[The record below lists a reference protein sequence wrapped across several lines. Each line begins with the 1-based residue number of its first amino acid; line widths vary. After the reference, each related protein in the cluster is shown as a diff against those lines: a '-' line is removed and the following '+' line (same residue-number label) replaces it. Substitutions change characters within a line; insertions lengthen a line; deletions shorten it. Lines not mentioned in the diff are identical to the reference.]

1 MAVPTEIGGP
11 PGLPFVGNIFD
22 LQDEVPLRAIERIA
36 DIHGPIFKVRAPG
49 RESIMVSGF
58 DLFDELCDETRFY
71 KLLGGKLAEAAD
83 ASGKPR
89 GLFTQKSEKEDDWGQ
104 AHRILMP
111 AFGPLAVAEMFDE
124 MHDIASQLVLK
135 WARQGP
141 THKIQASEDFS
152 RLTLD
157 TIALCA
163 MDFRFNSFYQEDMH
177 PFVKA
182 MNTTLGAANNSG
194 QLAGLITRLFPSYNE
209 EIKQSVKFM
218 EDTSQELVQYRRDH
232 PTEKKD
238 LLNSL
243 INGKDPKTGKTMRDE
258 LIAANMQTF
267 LIAGHETTSGLLSF
281 AFLQLLKNPKAYFTA
296 QAEVDRVVGSSKLE
310 PKHVNELKYINAVL
324 RETLRLTPTAPAF
337 SRAIRPENT
346 EDPVYIGAKGPDSK
360 RKYEVPRGK
369 SIVCLIGKI
378 MQDPSV
384 FGEDAAEFNPERMLD
399 ESFEKLPRNAW
410 RPFGTGMRA
419 CIGRA
424 FAWQEAVLAVALV
437 LQNFDM
443 RLDDPNYEMKVVQ
456 TLTLKPKDFYMRASL
471 REGITPTVLLQRLS
485 GDRATGGGG
494 GQQKNGVA
502 KGVEAVAAGD
512 HALTILYGSNTGTC
526 QALAQKLAGQCAQR
540 GLVAD
545 VQTLDAVMGK
555 VPKDKPAVIITASYE
570 GMPTDDAAR
579 FVAWLESLKQEGDEK
594 KLDGVKYAVFGCGHS
609 DWAST
614 FQKIPTLIDDI
625 LPGLGAERISDRG
638 SSDVSKQ
645 DTFGDFDTW
654 TSDTLWPALRP
665 YLTSSEDSSKF
676 SAIPTIEIE
685 LTCEER
691 AAHLQ
696 QNVQWANV
704 VDAKVLTAEGE
715 PEKRHIEIE
724 LPSNMTYSAGD
735 YLAVLPLNPK
745 EYVRRVMNH
754 FSLPWDGMIT
764 IKPGSATSL
773 PTGKPIGIFDLLRGY
788 VEISQPATKQDIEAM
803 ISVCGSGHVKET
815 LTGYLSPEKF
825 TSEVIDKRITVLDL
839 LTRHRGDVPLP
850 FATFLSLLPPMRT
863 RHYSISSSPLA
874 SPHSATL
881 TYAVLD
887 APAWYQ
893 PNGNASITVTGEQK
907 QKQQQQQQQ
916 QQPHRFLGVAGS
928 YMRSLAPGDRVLV
941 SVRSTNKYFRLPL
954 DMSATPVVMMAN
966 GSGVAPFRGF
976 VQERATLIAE
986 GGKSL
991 APAVLFAGCRRP
1003 GRDQLYR
1010 EEFEEWARLGAVDVR
1025 WVFSQHQEEEGEEQ
1039 QGEDGRCRY
1048 VQDRMFRDRED
1059 IDRLWLEG
1067 ARFYICGS
1075 RSLAKGIGAV
1085 ARRLI
1090 VAGAKRKGK
1099 EYTPEEV
1106 NAFVKGMRNERFV
1119 TDIF

>member
-22 LQDEVPLRAIERIA
+22 LQDEVPLRAIERLA
-36 DIHGPIFKVRAPG
+36 DIYGPIFKVRAPG
-49 RESIMVSGF
+49 RESVFISGF
-58 DLFDELCDETRFY
+58 DLFDEMCDETRFY
-71 KLLGGKLAEAAD
+71 KLLGGKLAQAAD
-83 ASGKPR
+83 ASGKPQ

-141 THKIQASEDFS
+141 QHKIQASEDFS

-157 TIALCA
+157 TIALCS

-182 MNTTLGAANNSG
+182 MNTTLGAANSSG
-194 QLAGLITRLFPSYNE
+194 QLAGLINRLFPSYNE
-209 EIKQSVKFM
+209 EVKNSLGFM
-218 EDTSQELVQYRRDH
+218 EKTSHDLVQYRRDH

-243 INGKDPKTGKTMRDE
+243 INGKDPKTGNTMRDE

-281 AFLQLLKNPKAYFTA
+281 AFLQLLTHPKAYFAA
-296 QAEVDRVVGSSKLE
+296 QAEVDRIVGHSKLE

-346 EDPVYIGAKGPDSK
+346 EEPVYIGAKAPGSTK
-360 RKYEVPRGK
+360 KYAIPRGK
-369 SIVCLIGKI
+369 SVVCLIGKI
-378 MQDPSV
+378 MQDPKIY
-384 FGEDAAEFNPERMLD
+384 GDDAAEFKPERMLD
-399 ESFEKLPRNAW
+399 ENFEKLPKNAW
-410 RPFGTGMRA
+410 KPFGTGMRA

-424 FAWQEAVLAVALV
+424 FAWQEAVLAVALI

-443 RLDDPNYEMKVVQ
+443 QLDDPNYEMQVVQ
-456 TLTLKPKDFYMRASL
+456 TLTIKPKNFYMRASL
-471 REGITPTVLLQRLS
+471 RQGITPTILMQRLS
-485 GDRATGGGG
+485 GENSTGGDR
-494 GQQKNGVA
+494 GQDGAANGIEVM
-502 KGVEAVAAGD
+502 AAANGD
-512 HALTILYGSNTGTC
+512 YALSILYGSNTGTC

-540 GLVAD
+540 GLRAE

-555 VPKDKPAVIITASYE
+555 VPTEKPVVMITSSYE
-570 GMPTDDAAR
+570 GHPTDDAAR
-579 FVAWLESLKQEGDEK
+579 FVAWLESLAGEEEANGKRLE
-594 KLDGVKYAVFGCGHS
+594 GVKYTVFGCGHS
-609 DWAST
+609 DWSST
-614 FQKIPTLIDDI
+614 FQRIPILIDDI
-625 LPGLGAERISDRG
+625 MPKLGAERLAERG
-638 SSDVSKQ
+638 HSDVSKQ
-645 DTFGDFDTW
+645 NTYGDFENW
-654 TSDTLWPALRP
+654 TNSHLWPILKPHAD
-665 YLTSSEDSSKF
+665 SSEDVSTF
-676 SAIPTIEIE
+676 SIIPNMEVE
-685 LTCEER
+685 LTTEER

-704 VDAKVLTAEGE
+704 VDTKVLTAPGE

-754 FSLPWDGMIT
+754 FDLPWDGMIT

-773 PTGKPIGIFDLLRGY
+773 PTGKPIGIFDLLQGY
-788 VEISQPATKQDIEAM
+788 VEISQPATKQNIE
-803 ISVCGSGHVKET
+803 ILVSVCSDAEVKKT
-815 LTGYLSPEKF
+815 LESYLSPEAF
-825 TSEVIDKRITVLDL
+825 TSEVIEKRITILDL
-839 LTRHRGDVPLP
+839 LTRHKDAIPLP
-850 FATFLSLLPPMRT
+850 FPTFLSLLPPMRT

-874 SPHSATL
+874 SPNSVTL

-893 PNGNASITVTGEQK
+893 ATSESATREEQL
-907 QKQQQQQQQ
+907 Q
-916 QQPHRFLGVAGS
+916 RFLGVAGS
-928 YMRSLAPGDRVLV
+928 YLRGLAPGDRVLV
-941 SVRSTNKYFRLPL
+941 SVRSTNKYFRLPM
-954 DMSATPVVMMAN
+954 DMEKTPVVMMAN
-966 GSGVAPFRGF
+966 GSGIAPFRGF
-976 VQERATLIAE
+976 VQERATLISE
-986 GGKSL
+986 GGKEL
-991 APAVLFAGCRRP
+991 APAMLFVGCRRP
-1003 GRDQLYR
+1003 DRDQLYK
-1010 EEFEEWARLGAVDVR
+1010 EEFEEWARLGAVDLR
-1025 WVFSQHQEEEGEEQ
+1025 WVFSREG
-1039 QGEDGRCRY
+1039 GECKY
-1048 VQDRMFRDRED
+1048 VQDRMLKDHED
-1059 IDRLWLEG
+1059 IDRLWNEG

-1075 RSLAKGIGAV
+1075 KGLAQGIGSV
-1085 ARRLI
+1085 ARKLI
-1090 VAGAKRKGK
+1090 MEGARKKG
-1099 EYTPEEV
+1099 EDYTVEEV
-1106 NAFVKGMRNERFV
+1106 DAFVKGLRNERFV

>member
-71 KLLGGKLAEAAD
+71 KLLGGKLASAAD
-83 ASGKPR
+83 SSGKPR

-182 MNTTLGAANNSG
+182 MNTTLGAANSSG

-209 EIKQSVKFM
+209 EVKQSVKFM

-281 AFLQLLKNPKAYFTA
+281 AFLQLLKNPNAYFTA
-296 QAEVDRVVGSSKLE
+296 QAEVDRVVGDSKLE

-346 EDPVYIGAKGPDSK
+346 EEPVYIGAKDPDSK
-360 RKYEVPRGK
+360 HKYEIPRGK

-378 MQDPSV
+378 MQDPNV
-384 FGEDAAEFNPERMLD
+384 FGEDAEEFKPERMLD
-399 ESFEKLPRNAW
+399 ENFEKLPKNAW
-410 RPFGTGMRA
+410 KPFGTGMRA

-424 FAWQEAVLAVALV
+424 FAWQEAVLAVALI
-437 LQNFDM
+437 LQNFDL
-443 RLDDPNYEMKVVQ
+443 RLDDPNYEMQVVQ

-471 REGITPTVLLQRLS
+471 REGITPTILLQRLS
-485 GDRATGGGG
+485 GDRATGG
-494 GQQKNGVA
+494 KHKDGVPKA
-502 KGVEAVAAGD
+502 VETVATGD
-512 HALTILYGSNTGTC
+512 QDLSILYGSNTGTC

-540 GLVAD
+540 GLTAS
-545 VQTLDAVMGK
+545 VQTLDAAMGK
-555 VPKDKPAVIITASYE
+555 MPKDKPTVIITASYE
-570 GMPTDDAAR
+570 GLPTDDAAR
-579 FVAWLESLKQEGDEK
+579 FVAWLESLNTEGEDK
-594 KLDGVKYAVFGCGHS
+594 KLEGVKYAVFGCGHS

-614 FQKIPTLIDDI
+614 FQKIPTLVDEI
-625 LPGLGAERISDRG
+625 LPALGADRLADRG

-645 DTFGDFDTW
+645 DTFGDFETW
-654 TSDTLWPALRP
+654 TSGKLWPALGP
-665 YLTSSEDSSKF
+665 YLTSTEDSSQF
-676 SAIPTIEIE
+676 STVPTIEIE
-685 LTCEER
+685 LTTEER

-704 VDAKVLTAEGE
+704 IDTKVLTVDGE

-754 FSLPWDGMIT
+754 FNLPWDGMIT
-764 IKPGSATSL
+764 VKAGSTTSL
-773 PTGKPIGIFDLLRGY
+773 PTGKPIAIFDLLQGY
-788 VEISQPATKQDIEAM
+788 VEISQPATKQDIEALV
-803 ISVCGSGHVKET
+803 SVCGSSTVKET
-815 LTGYLSPEKF
+815 LKGYLSPETF
-825 TSEVIDKRITVLDL
+825 ASEVIEKRITILDL
-839 LTRHRGDVPLP
+839 LTRHKTDIPLP

-874 SPHSATL
+874 SPTSLTL

-893 PNGNASITVTGEQK
+893 PNGGESSSTTAEIK
-907 QKQQQQQQQ
+907 GGQQQQQQEQ
-916 QQPHRFLGVAGS
+916 HRFLGVAGS
-928 YMRSLAPGDRVLV
+928 YMRSLARGDRVLV
-941 SVRSTNKYFRLPL
+941 SVRSTNRYFRLPL
-954 DMSATPVVMMAN
+954 DMAATPVVMMCN
-966 GSGVAPFRGF
+966 GSGIAPFRGF

-986 GGKSL
+986 GGKTL

-1010 EEFEEWARLGAVDVR
+1010 EELEAWAALGAVDVR
-1025 WVFSQHQEEEGEEQ
+1025 WVFSQHHEEGEGEEQ
-1039 QGEDGRCRY
+1039 GQERFRY
-1048 VQDRMFRDRED
+1048 VQDRMLRDRED

-1075 RSLAKGIGAV
+1075 KSLAKGIGAV
-1085 ARRLI
+1085 ARQLI
-1090 VAGAKRKGK
+1090 AAGAKRNGK
-1099 EYTPEEV
+1099 DYTKEEV
-1106 NAFVKGMRNERFV
+1106 DAFVKRMRNERFV